1 MPRHKRNITIVIL
14 LCYLSVN
21 TELSLPSTL
30 HKRGFFYTRNYYII
44 ASMINYYCDFYVT
57 KYSVELHTANQTS
70 KY

>member
-14 LCYLSVN
+14 LYYLSVSV
-21 TELSLPSTL
+21 ELSLPSAL
-30 HKRGFFYTRNYYII
+30 HKRGFFFARNYYII

-57 KYSVELHTANQTS
+57 KYCVELHTTNQTS